1 MLLTLNSDTMRS
13 IFILIFGLSIL
24 FTNAQKDIQQR
35 IDSIVEN
42 GIRNGAFPGAQVF
55 LKKGDKIL
63 VDKAYG
69 YHTYDSI
76 TEVSLSD
83 LYDLAS
89 ITKVVGSTLAL
100 MKLYDDGLIEL
111 DKPFSHY
118 FPDWKNHPKKSQLTV
133 RELLAHQGGIVPYI
147 VYLNK
152 VKKRNGKLKKRW
164 VTNTQSDQY
173 PTKAYEGIY
182 IHKRFKSY
190 VYRKARR
197 SKHSDKTYRYS
208 GLTFLMIP
216 EVVERL
222 SGKEFETFLKENFY
236 QNLEANELLFNP
248 ANQLPIERI
257 VPTEQDSLF
266 RKSLTRGWV
275 HDENAALLG
284 GVSGN
289 AGLFSNTHSLRP
301 VLELFLN
308 KGKYQ
313 GREYLKASTV
323 ETFTRIQFK
332 ENNNRRGLGFDK
344 PMIENDTLSYE
355 DSYPAPLADLSG
367 YGHSGFTGTFFWV
380 DPATELIYIFLSN
393 RVYPSRE
400 QQAIYDL
407 NIRKAILYEGLK
419 VE

>member
-1 MLLTLNSDTMRS
+1 MRS
-13 IFILIFGLSIL
+13 LFILIFSSSIQL
-24 FTNAQKDIQQR
+24 AIAQIDTQQR

-55 LKKGDKIL
+55 LKKGNQIL
-63 VDKAYG
+63 VDKSYG
-69 YHTYDSI
+69 FHTYDSI
-76 TEVSLSD
+76 TRVSSSD

-100 MKLYDDGLIEL
+100 MKLYDDGLLNL
-111 DKPFSHY
+111 DTPFSSY
-118 FPDWKNHPKKSQLTV
+118 FPDWQGHPKKSKLTV
-133 RELLAHQGGIVPYI
+133 RELLAHQGGTVPYI

-152 VKKRNGKLKKRW
+152 ITKRNHQLKSRW
-164 VTNTQSDQY
+164 VSSKYSEKY
-173 PTKAYEGIY
+173 PTKAYEGVF
-182 IHKRFKSY
+182 IHKKFKSY
-190 VYRKARR
+190 VYRKARK

-208 GLTFLMIP
+208 GLTFLLIP

-222 SGKEFETFLKENFY
+222 SGKDFETYLNQNFFE
-236 QNLEANELLFNP
+236 QLGATELLFNP
-248 ANQLPIERI
+248 ADKVSIERI

-266 RKSLTRGWV
+266 RKTLTRGWV

-284 GVSGN
+284 GFSGN
-289 AGLFSNTHSLRP
+289 AGLFANTHSLLP
-301 VLELFLN
+301 VLEMLLN
-308 KGKYQ
+308 GGEYQ
-313 GREYLKASTV
+313 GQKFLENSTV
-323 ETFTRIQFK
+323 ETFTQIQFK

-355 DSYPAPLADLSG
+355 DSYPSPLADPSG

-393 RVYPSRE
+393 RVYPTRE

-407 NIRKAILYEGLK
+407 NIRKAILYEALK
-419 VE
+419 TD

>member
-1 MLLTLNSDTMRS
+1 MRS
-13 IFILIFGLSIL
+13 LFILIFSLSIL
-24 FTNAQKDIQQR
+24 LTNAQNDTQQR

-55 LKKGDKIL
+55 LKKGEKIL

-69 YHTYDSI
+69 FHTYDSI
-76 TEVSLSD
+76 TLVSSSD

-100 MKLYDDGLIEL
+100 MKLYDDGLL
-111 DKPFSHY
+111 DLDAPFSNY
-118 FPDWKNHPKKSQLTV
+118 FPDWKKHPKKSKLTV
-133 RELLAHQGGIVPYI
+133 RELLAHQGGTVPYI

-152 VKKRNGKLKKRW
+152 ITKRNHQLKSRW
-164 VTNTQSDQY
+164 VSSKYSEKY
-173 PTKAYEGIY
+173 PTKAYEGVF
-182 IHKRFKSY
+182 IHKKFKSY
-190 VYRKARR
+190 VYRKARK

-208 GLTFLMIP
+208 GLTFLLIP

-222 SGKEFETFLKENFY
+222 SGKDFETYLNQNFFE
-236 QNLEANELLFNP
+236 QLGATELLFNP
-248 ANQLPIERI
+248 ADKVSIERI

-266 RKSLTRGWV
+266 RKTLTRGWV

-284 GVSGN
+284 GFSGN
-289 AGLFSNTHSLRP
+289 AGLFANTHSLLP
-301 VLELFLN
+301 VLEMLLN
-308 KGKYQ
+308 GGEYQ
-313 GREYLKASTV
+313 GQKFLENSTV
-323 ETFTRIQFK
+323 ETFTQIQFK

-355 DSYPAPLADLSG
+355 DSYPSPLADPSG

-393 RVYPSRE
+393 RVYPTRD

-407 NIRKAILYEGLK
+407 NIRKAILYEALK
-419 VE
+419 TD

>member
-1 MLLTLNSDTMRS
+1 MRS
-13 IFILIFGLSIL
+13 LFILLFSSSIQL
-24 FTNAQKDIQQR
+24 AIAQIDTQQR

-55 LKKGDKIL
+55 LKKGNQIL
-63 VDKAYG
+63 VDKSYG
-69 YHTYDSI
+69 FHTYDSI
-76 TEVSLSD
+76 TPVSSSD

-100 MKLYDDGLIEL
+100 MKLYDDGLL
-111 DKPFSHY
+111 DLDAPFSNY
-118 FPDWKNHPKKSQLTV
+118 FPDWKKHPKKSKLTV
-133 RELLAHQGGIVPYI
+133 RELLAHQGGTVPYI

-152 VKKRNGKLKKRW
+152 ITKRNHQLKSRW
-164 VTNTQSDQY
+164 VSSKYSEKY
-173 PTKAYEGIY
+173 PTKAYEGVF
-182 IHKRFKSY
+182 IHKKFKSY
-190 VYRKARR
+190 VYRKARK

-222 SGKEFETFLKENFY
+222 SGKDFETYLNQNFFE
-236 QNLEANELLFNP
+236 QLGASELLFNP
-248 ANQLPIERI
+248 ADKVSIERI

-266 RKSLTRGWV
+266 RKTLTRGWV

-289 AGLFSNTHSLRP
+289 AGLFANTHSLLP
-301 VLELFLN
+301 VLEMLLN
-308 KGKYQ
+308 GGEYQ
-313 GREYLKASTV
+313 GKKFLEASTV
-323 ETFTRIQFK
+323 ETFTQIQFK

-355 DSYPAPLADLSG
+355 DSYPSPLADPSG

-393 RVYPSRE
+393 RVYPTRE

-419 VE
+419 MK

>member
-1 MLLTLNSDTMRS
+1 MRS
-13 IFILIFGLSIL
+13 LFILIFGLTIQ
-24 FTNAQKDIQQR
+24 FTNAQRVTQQR

-55 LKKGDKIL
+55 LKKGNQIL

-69 YHTYDSI
+69 FHTYDSI
-76 TEVSLSD
+76 TPVSSSD

-100 MKLYDDGLIEL
+100 MKLYDDGRLNL
-111 DKPFSHY
+111 DTPFSSY
-118 FPDWKNHPKKSQLTV
+118 FPDWKRHPKKSKLTV
-133 RELLAHQGGIVPYI
+133 RELLAHQGGVVPYI

-152 VKKRNGKLKKRW
+152 ITKKNQQLKSRW
-164 VTNTQSDQY
+164 VSNKRSEKY
-173 PTKAYEGIY
+173 PTKAYEGVF
-182 IHKRFKSY
+182 IHQKFKSY
-190 VYRKARR
+190 VYRKARK
-197 SKHSDKTYRYS
+197 SKHSDKIYRYS

-222 SGKEFETFLKENFY
+222 SGKDFETYLNQNFFE
-236 QNLEANELLFNP
+236 QLGASKLLFNP
-248 ANQLPIERI
+248 AGKVSIERV

-266 RKSLTRGWV
+266 RKTLIRGWV

-289 AGLFSNTHSLRP
+289 AGLFANTQSLLP
-301 VLELFLN
+301 VLEMLLN
-308 KGKYQ
+308 GGEYQ
-313 GREYLKASTV
+313 GQKFLETSTI
-323 ETFTRIQFK
+323 ETFTQIQFK
-332 ENNNRRGLGFDK
+332 ENHNRRGLGFDK
-344 PMIENDTLSYE
+344 PMIGNDSLSFE
-355 DSYPAPLADLSG
+355 DSYPSPLADPSG

-400 QQAIYDL
+400 RQAIYDL
-407 NIRKAILYEGLK
+407 SIRKAILYEALK
-419 VE
+419 TD

>member
-1 MLLTLNSDTMRS
+1 MRS
-13 IFILIFGLSIL
+13 LFILLFSLSIQL
-24 FTNAQKDIQQR
+24 VIAQIDTQQR

-55 LKKGDKIL
+55 LKKGEEIL

-69 YHTYDSI
+69 FHTYDSI
-76 TEVSLSD
+76 TRVSSSD

-100 MKLYDDGLIEL
+100 MKLYDDGLL
-111 DKPFSHY
+111 DLDAPFSNY
-118 FPDWKNHPKKSQLTV
+118 FTDWQGHPKKSKLTV

-152 VKKRNGKLKKRW
+152 ITKRNRQLKKRW
-164 VTNTQSDQY
+164 VSSKY
-173 PTKAYEGIY
+173 SKKFPTEAYEGVF
-182 IHKRFKSY
+182 IHQKFKSY
-190 VYRKARR
+190 VYRKARK

-222 SGKEFETFLKENFY
+222 SGKDFETYLNQNFY
-236 QNLEANELLFNP
+236 EQLGASELLFNP
-248 ANQLPIERI
+248 ADEVSIERI

-266 RKSLTRGWV
+266 RKTLTRGWV

-289 AGLFSNTHSLRP
+289 AGLFANTHSLLP
-301 VLELFLN
+301 VLEMLLN
-308 KGKYQ
+308 GGEYQ
-313 GREYLKASTV
+313 GKKFLENSTV
-323 ETFTRIQFK
+323 ETFTQIQFK

-355 DSYPAPLADLSG
+355 DSYPSPLADPSG

-393 RVYPSRE
+393 RVYPTRE
-400 QQAIYDL
+400 KQAIYEL

-419 VE
+419 Q

>member
-1 MLLTLNSDTMRS
+1 MLHMSNFNAMRS
-13 IFILIFGLSIL
+13 FFILILGLSIPL
-24 FTNAQKDIQQR
+24 TNAQSDIQQR

-42 GIRNGAFPGAQVF
+42 GIRDGAFPGAQVF
-55 LKKGDKIL
+55 LKKGDNIL

-76 TEVSLSD
+76 TKVSLNN

-111 DKPFSHY
+111 DKPFSNY
-118 FPDWKNHPKKSQLTV
+118 FPNWKNHPKKSKLTV

-152 VKKRNGKLKKRW
+152 TQRRNGKLKKRW
-164 VTNTQSDQY
+164 VRNMQSDQY
-173 PTKAYEGIY
+173 PTKAYEGIF

-197 SKHSDKTYRYS
+197 SKHLDKTYRYS

-222 SGKEFETFLKENFY
+222 SGKEFETFLKQNFY
-236 QNLEANELLFNP
+236 QKLGADELLFNP
-248 ANQLPIERI
+248 ANKLSINRV

-266 RKSLTRGWV
+266 RKTLTRGWV

-289 AGLFSNTHSLRP
+289 AGLFSNTHSLLP
-301 VLELFLN
+301 ILELFLN

-313 GREYLKASTV
+313 GKEFLKASTV
-323 ETFTRIQFK
+323 DTFTRIQFK
-332 ENNNRRGLGFDK
+332 ENDNRRGLGFDK

-355 DSYPAPLADLSG
+355 DSYPSPLADWSG

-419 VE
+419 N

>member
-1 MLLTLNSDTMRS
+1 MRS
-13 IFILIFGLSIL
+13 LFILIFSSSIQL
-24 FTNAQKDIQQR
+24 AIAQIDTQQR

-55 LKKGDKIL
+55 LKKGNQIL
-63 VDKAYG
+63 VDKSYG
-69 YHTYDSI
+69 FHTYDSI
-76 TEVSLSD
+76 TPVSSSD

-100 MKLYDDGLIEL
+100 MKLYDDGLL
-111 DKPFSHY
+111 DLDAPFSNY
-118 FPDWKNHPKKSQLTV
+118 FPDWKKHPKKSKLTV

-152 VKKRNGKLKKRW
+152 ITKRNHQLKSRW
-164 VTNTQSDQY
+164 VSSKYSEKY
-173 PTKAYEGIY
+173 PTKAYEGVF
-182 IHKRFKSY
+182 IHKKFKSY
-190 VYRKARR
+190 VYRKARK

-208 GLTFLMIP
+208 GLTFLLIP

-222 SGKEFETFLKENFY
+222 SGKDFETYLNQNFFE
-236 QNLEANELLFNP
+236 QLGATELLFNP
-248 ANQLPIERI
+248 ADKVSIERI

-266 RKSLTRGWV
+266 RKTLTRGWV

-284 GVSGN
+284 GFSGN
-289 AGLFSNTHSLRP
+289 AGLFANTHSLLP
-301 VLELFLN
+301 VLEMLLN
-308 KGKYQ
+308 GGEYQ
-313 GREYLKASTV
+313 GQKFLENSTV
-323 ETFTRIQFK
+323 ETFTQIQFK

-355 DSYPAPLADLSG
+355 DSYPSPLADPSG

-393 RVYPSRE
+393 RVYPTRE

-407 NIRKAILYEGLK
+407 NIRKAILYEALK
-419 VE
+419 TD

>member
-1 MLLTLNSDTMRS
+1 MRS
-13 IFILIFGLSIL
+13 LFILLFSLSIQL
-24 FTNAQKDIQQR
+24 AIAQIDTQQR

-55 LKKGDKIL
+55 LKKGEKIL

-69 YHTYDSI
+69 FHTYDSI
-76 TEVSLSD
+76 TPVSSSD

-89 ITKVVGSTLAL
+89 ITKAVGSTLAL
-100 MKLYDDGLIEL
+100 MKLYYDGLL
-111 DKPFSHY
+111 DLDAPFSNY
-118 FPDWKNHPKKSQLTV
+118 FPDWKKHPKKSKLTV

-152 VKKRNGKLKKRW
+152 ITKRNHQLKSRW
-164 VTNTQSDQY
+164 VSSKYSEKY
-173 PTKAYEGIY
+173 PAKAYEGVF
-182 IHKRFKSY
+182 IHKKFKSY
-190 VYRKARR
+190 VYRKARK

-208 GLTFLMIP
+208 GLTFLLIP

-222 SGKEFETFLKENFY
+222 SGKDFETYLNQNFFE
-236 QNLEANELLFNP
+236 QLGATELLFNP
-248 ANQLPIERI
+248 ADKVSIERI

-266 RKSLTRGWV
+266 RKTLTRGWV

-284 GVSGN
+284 GFSGN
-289 AGLFSNTHSLRP
+289 AGLFANTHSLLP
-301 VLELFLN
+301 VLEMLLN
-308 KGKYQ
+308 GGEYQ
-313 GREYLKASTV
+313 GQKFLENSTV
-323 ETFTRIQFK
+323 ETFTQIQFK

-344 PMIENDTLSYE
+344 PMIENDTISYE
-355 DSYPAPLADLSG
+355 DSYPSPLADPSG

-393 RVYPSRE
+393 RVYPTRD

-407 NIRKAILYEGLK
+407 NIRKAILYEALK
-419 VE
+419 TD

>member
-1 MLLTLNSDTMRS
+1 MLRIPNSKAMRS
-13 IFILIFGLSIL
+13 LLILLFSLSIQP
-24 FTNAQKDIQQR
+24 TIAQLNTQQR

-63 VDKAYG
+63 INKAYG
-69 YHTYDSI
+69 FHTYDSI

-100 MKLYDDGLIEL
+100 MKLYDDGLL
-111 DKPFSHY
+111 DLDAPFSNY
-118 FPDWKNHPKKSQLTV
+118 FPDWKKHPKKSKVTV
-133 RELLAHQGGIVPYI
+133 KELLAHQGGIVPYI

-164 VTNTQSDQY
+164 VNNTESDQY
-173 PTKAYEGIY
+173 PIKAYEGIY
-182 IHKRFKSY
+182 IQKRFNSY
-190 VYRKARR
+190 VYRKART
-197 SKHSDKTYRYS
+197 SKHSEKTYRYS

-216 EVVERL
+216 EIVERL
-222 SGKEFETFLKENFY
+222 SGKDFETYLSQNFY
-236 QNLEANELLFNP
+236 DNLGANELLFNP
-248 ANQLPIERI
+248 ADKVSIERI
-257 VPTEQDSLF
+257 VPTERDSLF
-266 RKSLTRGWV
+266 RKALTRGWV

-289 AGLFSNTHSLRP
+289 AGLFANTHSLLP

-313 GREYLKASTV
+313 GREFLKTSTID
-323 ETFTRIQFK
+323 TFTRIQFK

-355 DSYPAPLADLSG
+355 DSYPSPLADPSG

-380 DPATELIYIFLSN
+380 DPASELIYIFLSN
-393 RVYPSRE
+393 RVYPTRE
-400 QQAIYDL
+400 HQAIYDL

-419 VE
+419 LE

>member
-1 MLLTLNSDTMRS
+1 MRS
-13 IFILIFGLSIL
+13 LFILLFSLSIQL
-24 FTNAQKDIQQR
+24 AIAQIDTQQR

-55 LKKGDKIL
+55 LKKGEKIL

-69 YHTYDSI
+69 FHTYDSI
-76 TEVSLSD
+76 TPVSSSD

-89 ITKVVGSTLAL
+89 ITKAVGSTLAL
-100 MKLYDDGLIEL
+100 MKLYDDGLL
-111 DKPFSHY
+111 DLDAPFSNY
-118 FPDWKNHPKKSQLTV
+118 FPDWKKHPKKSKLTV

-147 VYLNK
+147 VHLNK
-152 VKKRNGKLKKRW
+152 IKKRNHQLKSRW
-164 VTNTQSDQY
+164 VSSKYSEKY
-173 PTKAYEGIY
+173 PAKAYEGVF
-182 IHKRFKSY
+182 IHKKFKSY
-190 VYRKARR
+190 VYRKARK

-208 GLTFLMIP
+208 GLTFLLIP

-222 SGKEFETFLKENFY
+222 SGKDFETYLNQNFFE
-236 QNLEANELLFNP
+236 QLGATELLFNP
-248 ANQLPIERI
+248 ADKVSIERI

-266 RKSLTRGWV
+266 RKTLTRGWV

-284 GVSGN
+284 GFSGN
-289 AGLFSNTHSLRP
+289 AGLFANTHSLLP
-301 VLELFLN
+301 VLEMLLN
-308 KGKYQ
+308 GGEYQ
-313 GREYLKASTV
+313 GQKFLENSTV
-323 ETFTRIQFK
+323 ETFTQIQFK

-355 DSYPAPLADLSG
+355 DSYPSPLADPSG

-393 RVYPSRE
+393 RVYPTRD

-407 NIRKAILYEGLK
+407 NIRKAILYEALK
-419 VE
+419 TD

>member
-1 MLLTLNSDTMRS
+1 MRS
-13 IFILIFGLSIL
+13 LFILLFSLSIQL
-24 FTNAQKDIQQR
+24 AIAQIDTQQR

-55 LKKGDKIL
+55 LKKGEKIL

-69 YHTYDSI
+69 FHTYDSI
-76 TEVSLSD
+76 TPVSSSD

-89 ITKVVGSTLAL
+89 ITKAVGSTLAL
-100 MKLYDDGLIEL
+100 MKLYDDRLL
-111 DKPFSHY
+111 DLDAPFSNY
-118 FPDWKNHPKKSQLTV
+118 FPDWKKHPKKSKLTV

-152 VKKRNGKLKKRW
+152 ITKRNHQLKSRW
-164 VTNTQSDQY
+164 VSSKYSEKY
-173 PTKAYEGIY
+173 PAKAYEGVF
-182 IHKRFKSY
+182 IHKKFKSY
-190 VYRKARR
+190 VYRKARK

-208 GLTFLMIP
+208 GLTFLLIP

-222 SGKEFETFLKENFY
+222 SGKDFETYLNQNFFE
-236 QNLEANELLFNP
+236 QLGATELLFNP
-248 ANQLPIERI
+248 ADKVSIERI

-266 RKSLTRGWV
+266 RKTLTRGWV

-289 AGLFSNTHSLRP
+289 AGLFANTHSLLP
-301 VLELFLN
+301 VLEMLLN
-308 KGKYQ
+308 GGEYQ
-313 GREYLKASTV
+313 GQKFLENSTV
-323 ETFTRIQFK
+323 ETFTQIQFK

-355 DSYPAPLADLSG
+355 DSYPSPLADPSG

-393 RVYPSRE
+393 RVYPTRD

-407 NIRKAILYEGLK
+407 NIRKAILYEALK
-419 VE
+419 TD

>member
-1 MLLTLNSDTMRS
+1 MRS
-13 IFILIFGLSIL
+13 LFILIFSSSIQL
-24 FTNAQKDIQQR
+24 AIAQIDTQQR

-55 LKKGDKIL
+55 LKKGNQIL
-63 VDKAYG
+63 VDKSYG
-69 YHTYDSI
+69 FHTYDSI
-76 TEVSLSD
+76 TPVSSSD

-100 MKLYDDGLIEL
+100 MKLYDDGLL
-111 DKPFSHY
+111 DLDAPFSNY
-118 FPDWKNHPKKSQLTV
+118 FPDWKKHPKKSKLTV
-133 RELLAHQGGIVPYI
+133 RELLAHQGGTVPYI

-152 VKKRNGKLKKRW
+152 ITKRNHQLKSRW
-164 VTNTQSDQY
+164 VSSKYSEKY
-173 PTKAYEGIY
+173 PTKAYEGVF
-182 IHKRFKSY
+182 IHKKFKSY
-190 VYRKARR
+190 VYRKARK

-208 GLTFLMIP
+208 GLTFLLIP

-222 SGKEFETFLKENFY
+222 SGKDFETYLNQNFFE
-236 QNLEANELLFNP
+236 QLGATELLFNP
-248 ANQLPIERI
+248 ADKVSIERI

-266 RKSLTRGWV
+266 RKTLTRGWV

-289 AGLFSNTHSLRP
+289 AGLFANTHSLLP
-301 VLELFLN
+301 VLEMLLN
-308 KGKYQ
+308 GGEYQ
-313 GREYLKASTV
+313 GQKFLENSTV
-323 ETFTRIQFK
+323 ETFTQIQFK

-355 DSYPAPLADLSG
+355 DSYPSPLADPSG

-393 RVYPSRE
+393 RVYPTRD

-407 NIRKAILYEGLK
+407 NIRKAILYEALK
-419 VE
+419 TD

>member
-1 MLLTLNSDTMRS
+1 MRS
-13 IFILIFGLSIL
+13 LFILIFGLSIQ
-24 FTNAQKDIQQR
+24 FTNAQRVTQQR

-55 LKKGDKIL
+55 LKKGNQIL

-69 YHTYDSI
+69 FHTYDSI
-76 TEVSLSD
+76 TPVSSSD

-100 MKLYDDGLIEL
+100 MKLYDDGRLNL
-111 DKPFSHY
+111 DTPFSSY
-118 FPDWKNHPKKSQLTV
+118 FPDWKRHPKKSKLTV
-133 RELLAHQGGIVPYI
+133 RELLAHQGGVVPYI

-152 VKKRNGKLKKRW
+152 ITKKNQQLKSRW
-164 VTNTQSDQY
+164 VSNKRSEKY
-173 PTKAYEGIY
+173 PTKAYERVF
-182 IHKRFKSY
+182 IHQKFKSY
-190 VYRKARR
+190 VYRKARK

-208 GLTFLMIP
+208 GLTFLLIP

-222 SGKEFETFLKENFY
+222 SGKDFETYLNQNFFE
-236 QNLEANELLFNP
+236 QLGATELLFNP
-248 ANQLPIERI
+248 ADKVSIERI

-266 RKSLTRGWV
+266 RKTLTRGWV

-289 AGLFSNTHSLRP
+289 AGLFANTHSLLP
-301 VLELFLN
+301 VLEMLLN
-308 KGKYQ
+308 GGEYQ
-313 GREYLKASTV
+313 GQKFLENSTV
-323 ETFTRIQFK
+323 ETFTQIQFK

-355 DSYPAPLADLSG
+355 DSYPSPLADPSG

-393 RVYPSRE
+393 RVYPTRD

-407 NIRKAILYEGLK
+407 NIRKAILYEALK
-419 VE
+419 TD

>member
-1 MLLTLNSDTMRS
+1 MRS
-13 IFILIFGLSIL
+13 LFILLFSLSIQPAI
-24 FTNAQKDIQQR
+24 AQLNTQQR

-55 LKKGDKIL
+55 LKKGEKIL

-69 YHTYDSI
+69 FHTYDSI
-76 TEVSLSD
+76 TRVSSSD

-89 ITKVVGSTLAL
+89 ITKVVGSTLAF
-100 MKLYDDGLIEL
+100 MKLYDDGLLNL
-111 DKPFSHY
+111 DTPFSSY
-118 FPDWKNHPKKSQLTV
+118 FPDWQGHPKKSKLTV

-152 VKKRNGKLKKRW
+152 ITKRNRQLKKRW
-164 VTNTQSDQY
+164 VSSKYSEKY
-173 PTKAYEGIY
+173 PTKAYEGVF
-182 IHKRFKSY
+182 IHKKFKSY
-190 VYRKARR
+190 VYRKARK

-222 SGKEFETFLKENFY
+222 SGKNFETYLNQNFFE
-236 QNLEANELLFNP
+236 QLGASELLFNP
-248 ANQLPIERI
+248 ADKVSIERI

-266 RKSLTRGWV
+266 RKTLTRGWV

-289 AGLFSNTHSLRP
+289 AGLFANTHSLLP
-301 VLELFLN
+301 VLEMLLN
-308 KGKYQ
+308 GGEYQ
-313 GREYLKASTV
+313 GQKFLENSTV
-323 ETFTRIQFK
+323 ETFTQIQFK

-355 DSYPAPLADLSG
+355 DSYPSPLADPSG

-393 RVYPSRE
+393 RVYPTRE

-419 VE
+419 Q

>member
-1 MLLTLNSDTMRS
+1 MRS
-13 IFILIFGLSIL
+13 LFILLFSSSIQL
-24 FTNAQKDIQQR
+24 AIAQIDTQQR

-55 LKKGDKIL
+55 LKKGNQIL
-63 VDKAYG
+63 VDKSYG
-69 YHTYDSI
+69 FHTYDSI
-76 TEVSLSD
+76 TPVSSSD

-100 MKLYDDGLIEL
+100 MKLYDDGLL
-111 DKPFSHY
+111 DLDAPFSNY
-118 FPDWKNHPKKSQLTV
+118 FPDWKKHPKKSKLTV

-152 VKKRNGKLKKRW
+152 ITKRNHQLKSRW
-164 VTNTQSDQY
+164 VSSKYSEKY
-173 PTKAYEGIY
+173 PTKAYEGVF
-182 IHKRFKSY
+182 IHKKFKSY
-190 VYRKARR
+190 VYRKARK

-208 GLTFLMIP
+208 GLTFLLIP

-222 SGKEFETFLKENFY
+222 SGKDFETYLNQNFFE
-236 QNLEANELLFNP
+236 QLGATELLFNP
-248 ANQLPIERI
+248 ADKVSIERI

-266 RKSLTRGWV
+266 RKTLTRGWV

-289 AGLFSNTHSLRP
+289 AGLFANTHSLLP
-301 VLELFLN
+301 VLEMLLN
-308 KGKYQ
+308 GGEYQ
-313 GREYLKASTV
+313 GQKFLENSTV
-323 ETFTRIQFK
+323 ETFTQIQFK

-355 DSYPAPLADLSG
+355 DSYPSPLADPSG

-393 RVYPSRE
+393 RVYPTRD

-407 NIRKAILYEGLK
+407 NIRKAILYEALK
-419 VE
+419 TD

>member
-1 MLLTLNSDTMRS
+1 MRS
-13 IFILIFGLSIL
+13 LFILIFSLSIL
-24 FTNAQKDIQQR
+24 LTNAQNDTQQR

-55 LKKGDKIL
+55 LKKGEKIL

-69 YHTYDSI
+69 FHTYDSI
-76 TEVSLSD
+76 TPVSSSD

-100 MKLYDDGLIEL
+100 MKLYDDGLL
-111 DKPFSHY
+111 DLDAQFGNY
-118 FPDWKNHPKKSQLTV
+118 FPDWKKHPKKGKLSV
-133 RELLAHQGGIVPYI
+133 RELLAHHGGIVPYI

-152 VKKRNGKLKKRW
+152 IKKRNHQLKSRW
-164 VTNTQSDQY
+164 VSNQRSEKY
-173 PTKAYEGIY
+173 PTKAYEGVF
-182 IHKRFKSY
+182 IHQKFKSY
-190 VYRKARR
+190 VYRKARK
-197 SKHSDKTYRYS
+197 SKHSDKIYRYS

-222 SGKEFETFLKENFY
+222 SGKDFETYLNQNFLEK
-236 QNLEANELLFNP
+236 LGANELLFNP
-248 ANQLPIERI
+248 ADKVSIERI

-266 RKSLTRGWV
+266 RKTLTRGWV

-289 AGLFSNTHSLRP
+289 AGLFANTQSLLP
-301 VLELFLN
+301 ILEMLLN
-308 KGKYQ
+308 KGEYQ
-313 GREYLKASTV
+313 GQRFLETSTV
-323 ETFTRIQFK
+323 ETFTQVQFK

-355 DSYPAPLADLSG
+355 DSYPSPMADPSG

-393 RVYPSRE
+393 RVYPTRD

-407 NIRKAILYEGLK
+407 NIRKAILYEALK
-419 VE
+419 TD

>member
-1 MLLTLNSDTMRS
+1 MRS
-13 IFILIFGLSIL
+13 LFILLFSLSIQL
-24 FTNAQKDIQQR
+24 AIAQIDTQQR

-55 LKKGDKIL
+55 LKKGEKIL

-69 YHTYDSI
+69 FHTYDSI
-76 TEVSLSD
+76 TPVSSSD

-89 ITKVVGSTLAL
+89 ITKAVGSTLAL
-100 MKLYDDGLIEL
+100 MKLYGDGLL
-111 DKPFSHY
+111 DLDAPFSNY
-118 FPDWKNHPKKSQLTV
+118 FPDWKKHPKKSKLTV
-133 RELLAHQGGIVPYI
+133 RELLAHQGGTVPYI

-152 VKKRNGKLKKRW
+152 ITKRNHQLKSRW
-164 VTNTQSDQY
+164 VSSKYSEKY
-173 PTKAYEGIY
+173 PAKAYEGVF
-182 IHKRFKSY
+182 IHKKFKSY
-190 VYRKARR
+190 VYRKARK

-208 GLTFLMIP
+208 GLTFLLIP

-222 SGKEFETFLKENFY
+222 SGKDFETYLNQNFFE
-236 QNLEANELLFNP
+236 QLGATELLFNP
-248 ANQLPIERI
+248 ADKVSIERI

-266 RKSLTRGWV
+266 RKTLTRGWV

-284 GVSGN
+284 GFSGN
-289 AGLFSNTHSLRP
+289 AGLFANTHSLLP
-301 VLELFLN
+301 VLEMLLN
-308 KGKYQ
+308 GGEYQ
-313 GREYLKASTV
+313 GQKFLENSTV
-323 ETFTRIQFK
+323 ETFTQIQFK

-355 DSYPAPLADLSG
+355 DSYPSPLADPSG

-393 RVYPSRE
+393 RVYPTRD

-407 NIRKAILYEGLK
+407 NIRKAILYEALK
-419 VE
+419 TD

>member
-1 MLLTLNSDTMRS
+1 MRS
-13 IFILIFGLSIL
+13 LFILLFSLSIL
-24 FTNAQKDIQQR
+24 FTNAQRDTQQR

-55 LKKGDKIL
+55 LKKGNQIL

-69 YHTYDSI
+69 FHTYDSI
-76 TEVSLSD
+76 TPVSSSD

-100 MKLYDDGLIEL
+100 MKLYDDGLLNL
-111 DKPFSHY
+111 DTPFSSY
-118 FPDWKNHPKKSQLTV
+118 FPDWQGHPKKSKLTV

-152 VKKRNGKLKKRW
+152 ITKRNHQLKSRW
-164 VTNTQSDQY
+164 VSNKHSEKY
-173 PTKAYEGIY
+173 PTKAYEGVF
-182 IHKRFKSY
+182 IHQKFKSY
-190 VYRKARR
+190 VYRKARK
-197 SKHSDKTYRYS
+197 SKHSDKIYRYS

-222 SGKEFETFLKENFY
+222 SGKDFETYLNQNFFEK
-236 QNLEANELLFNP
+236 LGANELLFNP
-248 ANQLPIERI
+248 ADKVSIERI

-266 RKSLTRGWV
+266 RKTLTRGWV

-289 AGLFSNTHSLRP
+289 AGLFANTQSLLP
-301 VLELFLN
+301 ILEMLLN
-308 KGKYQ
+308 KGEYQ
-313 GREYLKASTV
+313 GQRFLETSTV
-323 ETFTRIQFK
+323 ETFTQVQFK

-355 DSYPAPLADLSG
+355 DSYPSPMADPSG

-393 RVYPSRE
+393 RVYPTRD

-407 NIRKAILYEGLK
+407 NIRKAILYEALK
-419 VE
+419 TD

>member
-1 MLLTLNSDTMRS
+1 MRS
-13 IFILIFGLSIL
+13 LFILLFSSSIQL
-24 FTNAQKDIQQR
+24 AIAQIDTQQR

-55 LKKGDKIL
+55 LKKGNQIL
-63 VDKAYG
+63 VDKSYG
-69 YHTYDSI
+69 FHTYDSI
-76 TEVSLSD
+76 TRVSSSD

-100 MKLYDDGLIEL
+100 MKLYDDGLLNL
-111 DKPFSHY
+111 DTPFSSY
-118 FPDWKNHPKKSQLTV
+118 FPDWQGHPKKSKLTV

-152 VKKRNGKLKKRW
+152 ITKRNHQLKSRW
-164 VTNTQSDQY
+164 VSNKHSEKY
-173 PTKAYEGIY
+173 PTKAYKGVF
-182 IHKRFKSY
+182 IHQKFKSY
-190 VYRKARR
+190 VYRKARK

-222 SGKEFETFLKENFY
+222 SGKDFETYLNQNFFE
-236 QNLEANELLFNP
+236 QLGASELLFNP
-248 ANQLPIERI
+248 ADKVSIERI

-266 RKSLTRGWV
+266 RKTLTRGWV

-289 AGLFSNTHSLRP
+289 AGLFANTHSLLP
-301 VLELFLN
+301 VLEMLLN
-308 KGKYQ
+308 GGEYQ
-313 GREYLKASTV
+313 GKKFLEASTV
-323 ETFTRIQFK
+323 ETFTQIQFK
-332 ENNNRRGLGFDK
+332 ENHNRRGLGFDK
-344 PMIENDTLSYE
+344 PMIDNDTLSYE
-355 DSYPAPLADLSG
+355 DSYPSPLADPSG

-393 RVYPSRE
+393 RVYPTRE

-419 VE
+419 MK

>member
-1 MLLTLNSDTMRS
+1 MRS
-13 IFILIFGLSIL
+13 LFILLFSLSIL
-24 FTNAQKDIQQR
+24 FTNAQRDTQQR

-55 LKKGDKIL
+55 LKKGNQIL

-69 YHTYDSI
+69 FHTYDSI
-76 TEVSLSD
+76 TPVSSSD

-89 ITKVVGSTLAL
+89 ITKAVGSTLAL
-100 MKLYDDGLIEL
+100 MKLYDDGLL
-111 DKPFSHY
+111 DLDAPFSNY
-118 FPDWKNHPKKSQLTV
+118 FPDWKKHPKKSKLTV

-152 VKKRNGKLKKRW
+152 ITKRNHQLKSRW
-164 VTNTQSDQY
+164 VSSKYSEKY
-173 PTKAYEGIY
+173 PAKAYEGVF
-182 IHKRFKSY
+182 IHKKFKSY
-190 VYRKARR
+190 VYRKARK

-208 GLTFLMIP
+208 GLTFLLIP

-222 SGKEFETFLKENFY
+222 SGKDFETYLNQNFFE
-236 QNLEANELLFNP
+236 QLGATELLFNP
-248 ANQLPIERI
+248 ADKVAIERI

-266 RKSLTRGWV
+266 RKTLTRGWV

-289 AGLFSNTHSLRP
+289 AGLFANTHSLLP
-301 VLELFLN
+301 VLEMLLN
-308 KGKYQ
+308 GGEYQ
-313 GREYLKASTV
+313 GQKFLENSTV
-323 ETFTRIQFK
+323 ETFTQIQFK

-355 DSYPAPLADLSG
+355 DSYPSPLADPSG

-393 RVYPSRE
+393 RVYPTRD

-407 NIRKAILYEGLK
+407 NIRKAILYEALK
-419 VE
+419 TD

>member
-1 MLLTLNSDTMRS
+1 MRS
-13 IFILIFGLSIL
+13 LFILLFSLSIQPAI
-24 FTNAQKDIQQR
+24 AQLNIQQR

-55 LKKGDKIL
+55 LKKGNQIL
-63 VDKAYG
+63 VDKSYG
-69 YHTYDSI
+69 FHTYDSI
-76 TEVSLSD
+76 TRVSSSD

-100 MKLYDDGLIEL
+100 MKLYDDGLL
-111 DKPFSHY
+111 DLDAPFSSY
-118 FPDWKNHPKKSQLTV
+118 FPDWKRHPKKSKLTV

-152 VKKRNGKLKKRW
+152 ITKRNRQLKKRW
-164 VTNTQSDQY
+164 VSSKYSEKY
-173 PTKAYEGIY
+173 PTKAYEGVF
-182 IHKRFKSY
+182 IHKKFKSY
-190 VYRKARR
+190 VYRKARK

-222 SGKEFETFLKENFY
+222 SGKNFETYLNQNFFE
-236 QNLEANELLFNP
+236 QLGASELLFNP
-248 ANQLPIERI
+248 ADKVSIERI

-266 RKSLTRGWV
+266 RKTLTRGWV

-289 AGLFSNTHSLRP
+289 AGLFANTHSLLP
-301 VLELFLN
+301 VLEMLL
-308 KGKYQ
+308 KGGEYQ
-313 GREYLKASTV
+313 GKKFLEASTV
-323 ETFTRIQFK
+323 ETFTKIQFK

-344 PMIENDTLSYE
+344 PMIDNDTLSYE
-355 DSYPAPLADLSG
+355 DSYPSPLADPSG

-393 RVYPSRE
+393 RVYPTRE

-419 VE
+419 MK

>member
-1 MLLTLNSDTMRS
+1 MRS
-13 IFILIFGLSIL
+13 LFILLFSSSIQL
-24 FTNAQKDIQQR
+24 AIAQIDTQQR

-55 LKKGDKIL
+55 LKKGNQIL
-63 VDKAYG
+63 VDKSYG
-69 YHTYDSI
+69 FHTYDSI
-76 TEVSLSD
+76 TPVSSSD

-100 MKLYDDGLIEL
+100 MKLYDDGLL
-111 DKPFSHY
+111 DLDAPFSNY
-118 FPDWKNHPKKSQLTV
+118 FPDWKKHPKKSKLTV
-133 RELLAHQGGIVPYI
+133 RELLAHQGGTVPYI

-152 VKKRNGKLKKRW
+152 ITKRNHQLKSRW
-164 VTNTQSDQY
+164 VSSKYSEKY
-173 PTKAYEGIY
+173 PTKAYEGVF
-182 IHKRFKSY
+182 IHKKFKSY
-190 VYRKARR
+190 VYRKARK

-208 GLTFLMIP
+208 GLTFLLIP

-222 SGKEFETFLKENFY
+222 SGKDFETYLNQNFFE
-236 QNLEANELLFNP
+236 QLGATELLFNP
-248 ANQLPIERI
+248 ADKVSIERI

-266 RKSLTRGWV
+266 RKTLTRGWV

-289 AGLFSNTHSLRP
+289 AGLFANTHSLLP
-301 VLELFLN
+301 VLEMLLN
-308 KGKYQ
+308 GGEYQ
-313 GREYLKASTV
+313 GQKFLENSTV
-323 ETFTRIQFK
+323 ETFTQIQFK

-355 DSYPAPLADLSG
+355 DSYPSPLADPSG

-393 RVYPSRE
+393 RVYPTRD

-407 NIRKAILYEGLK
+407 NIRKAILYEALK
-419 VE
+419 TD

>member
-1 MLLTLNSDTMRS
+1 MLRIPNSNTIRS
-13 IFILIFGLSIL
+13 LFILIFGLSIL
-24 FTNAQKDIQQR
+24 FTNAQDDIQQR

-63 VDKAYG
+63 IDKAYG

-76 TEVSLSD
+76 IKVSLND

-89 ITKVVGSTLAL
+89 ITKVVGATLAL
-100 MKLYDDGLIEL
+100 MKLYDDQLIEL
-111 DKPFSHY
+111 DKPFSNY

-152 VKKRNGKLKKRW
+152 VKRRNGKLKKRW
-164 VTNTQSDQY
+164 IDTILSEQY

-197 SKHSDKTYRYS
+197 SKHSDNTYRYS

-216 EVVERL
+216 EVIERL
-222 SGKEFETFLKENFY
+222 SGTEFETFLKENFY

-248 ANQLPIERI
+248 ADQLPIEQT
-257 VPTEQDSLF
+257 VPTEQDNLF
-266 RKSLTRGWV
+266 RKTLTRGWV

-289 AGLFSNTHSLRP
+289 AGLFSNTRSLRP
-301 VLELFLN
+301 ILELLLN
-308 KGKYQ
+308 KGIYQ
-313 GREYLKASTV
+313 GRELLKASTID
-323 ETFTRIQFK
+323 TFTRIQFK

-355 DSYPAPLADLSG
+355 DSYPSPLADLSS

-419 VE
+419 Y

>member
-1 MLLTLNSDTMRS
+1 MRS
-13 IFILIFGLSIL
+13 LFILLFSLSIQL
-24 FTNAQKDIQQR
+24 AIAQIDTQQR

-55 LKKGDKIL
+55 LKKGEKIL

-69 YHTYDSI
+69 FHTYDSI
-76 TEVSLSD
+76 TPVSSSD

-89 ITKVVGSTLAL
+89 ITKAVGSTLAL
-100 MKLYDDGLIEL
+100 MKLYDDRLL
-111 DKPFSHY
+111 DLDAPFSNY
-118 FPDWKNHPKKSQLTV
+118 FPDWKKHPKKSKLTV

-147 VYLNK
+147 VHLNK
-152 VKKRNGKLKKRW
+152 IKKRNHQLKSRW
-164 VTNTQSDQY
+164 VSSKYSEKY
-173 PTKAYEGIY
+173 PAKAYEGVF
-182 IHKRFKSY
+182 IHKKFKSY
-190 VYRKARR
+190 VYRKARK

-208 GLTFLMIP
+208 GLTFLLIP

-222 SGKEFETFLKENFY
+222 SGKDFETYLNQNFFE
-236 QNLEANELLFNP
+236 QLGATELLFNP
-248 ANQLPIERI
+248 ADKVSIERI

-266 RKSLTRGWV
+266 RKTLTRGWV

-289 AGLFSNTHSLRP
+289 AGLFANTHSLLP
-301 VLELFLN
+301 VLEMLLN
-308 KGKYQ
+308 GGEYQ
-313 GREYLKASTV
+313 GQKFLENSTV
-323 ETFTRIQFK
+323 ETFTQIQFK

-355 DSYPAPLADLSG
+355 DSYPSPLADPSG

-393 RVYPSRE
+393 RVYPTRD

-407 NIRKAILYEGLK
+407 NIRKAILYEALK
-419 VE
+419 TD

>member
-1 MLLTLNSDTMRS
+1 MRS
-13 IFILIFGLSIL
+13 LFILLFSLSIQL
-24 FTNAQKDIQQR
+24 AIAQIDTQQR

-55 LKKGDKIL
+55 LKKGEKIL

-69 YHTYDSI
+69 FHTYDSI
-76 TEVSLSD
+76 TPVSSSD

-89 ITKVVGSTLAL
+89 ITKAVGSTLAL
-100 MKLYDDGLIEL
+100 MKLYDDGLL
-111 DKPFSHY
+111 DLDAPFSNY
-118 FPDWKNHPKKSQLTV
+118 FPDWKKHPKKSKLTV

-152 VKKRNGKLKKRW
+152 ITKRNHQLKSRW
-164 VTNTQSDQY
+164 VSSKYSEKY
-173 PTKAYEGIY
+173 PAKAYEGVF
-182 IHKRFKSY
+182 IHKKFKSY
-190 VYRKARR
+190 VYRKARK

-208 GLTFLMIP
+208 GLTFLLIP

-222 SGKEFETFLKENFY
+222 SGKDFETYLNQNFFE
-236 QNLEANELLFNP
+236 QLGATELLFNP
-248 ANQLPIERI
+248 ADKVSIERI

-266 RKSLTRGWV
+266 RKTLTRGWV

-284 GVSGN
+284 GFSGN
-289 AGLFSNTHSLRP
+289 AGLFANTHSLLP
-301 VLELFLN
+301 VLEMLLN
-308 KGKYQ
+308 GGEYQ
-313 GREYLKASTV
+313 GQKFLENSTV
-323 ETFTRIQFK
+323 ETFTQIQFK

-355 DSYPAPLADLSG
+355 DSYPSPLADPSG

-393 RVYPSRE
+393 RVYPTRD

-407 NIRKAILYEGLK
+407 NIRKAILYEALK
-419 VE
+419 TD

>member
-1 MLLTLNSDTMRS
+1 MLRTPNSNTMRS
-13 IFILIFGLSIL
+13 LFILIFGLSIL
-24 FTNAQKDIQQR
+24 FTNAQDDIQQR

-55 LKKGDKIL
+55 LKKGEKIL
-63 VDKAYG
+63 IDKAYG
-69 YHTYDSI
+69 FHTYDSI
-76 TEVSLSD
+76 TKVSLND

-89 ITKVVGSTLAL
+89 ITKVVGATLAL

-111 DKPFSHY
+111 DKPFSNY
-118 FPDWKNHPKKSQLTV
+118 FSDWKNHPKKSQLTV

-152 VKKRNGKLKKRW
+152 VKRRNGKLKKRW
-164 VTNTQSDQY
+164 IDTILSEQY

-216 EVVERL
+216 EVIEHL

-236 QNLEANELLFNP
+236 QNLGANELLFNP
-248 ANQLPIERI
+248 ADELPIEQI

-266 RKSLTRGWV
+266 RKTLTRGWV

-289 AGLFSNTHSLRP
+289 AGLFSNTRSLRP
-301 VLELFLN
+301 ILELLLN
-308 KGKYQ
+308 KGTYQ
-313 GREYLKASTV
+313 GREFIKASTID
-323 ETFTRIQFK
+323 TFTHIQFK

-355 DSYPAPLADLSG
+355 DSYPSPLADLSG

-380 DPATELIYIFLSN
+380 DPASELIYIFLSN

-419 VE
+419 Y